1 MNYTDEFIDRLFQ
14 ISKIFID
21 PPPKEYREDRGH
33 MKKNFTIQSDDGQY
47 NFRGFIRY
55 NIRFPENFSIGLD
68 YDPKEEKG
76 TICLLRCNGDHGENN
91 VFPHHATFHIH
102 RASAFT
108 INEGLK
114 PESNIE
120 QTTAYSGLEEA
131 IQYFINLINID
142 NSQSEKYFPPKQLTL
157 FGENE

>member
-1 MNYTDEFIDRLFQ
+1 MNYTDDIIDHLFQ
-14 ISKIFID
+14 IQKVFFD
-21 PPPKEYREDRGH
+21 PPPKDYREDRGH
-33 MKKNFTIQSDDGQY
+33 MKKNFTLQSEDGQF
-47 NFRGFIRY
+47 NFKGFIRY
-55 NIRFPENFSIGLD
+55 NIRFPENFSVGLD
-68 YDPKEEKG
+68 YDPRDEKG

-102 RASAFT
+102 RASAST

-120 QTTAYSGLEEA
+120 PTSEYSGIDEA
-131 IQYFINLINID
+131 IQFYVGLINID
-142 NSQSEKYFPPKQLTL
+142 SLQAQKYFPPKQLTL